1 MAEAITKSNDLGRL
15 HVWKA
20 VHKAWPPGNLT
31 VPTGPEAIKGAKRLY
46 KRAMGRP
53 WTGPVKL
60 TSGRNHT
67 WIRRGVLS
75 VNPDENR
82 WNGRGGW
89 PEIVHSISH
98 YAHGRLNPRLRPHDD
113 KQAYLERDLAEYAV
127 RSGFLEGKLKSRTK
141 PKVKVSVVVTRAMRA
156 EKMLALHQKKLKRE
170 KKLVMKWQAKVR
182 YYQKRIGVSTA

>member
-1 MAEAITKSNDLGRL
+1 MALKLNRD

-20 VHKAWPPGNLT
+20 VHGAWPETLT
-31 VPTGPEAIKGAKRLY
+31 VPTGPEAVKGAKRLY
-46 KRAMGRP
+46 KIAMGRP
-53 WTGPVKL
+53 WKGPVKL

-67 WIRRGVLS
+67 WIRRGVLF
-75 VNPDENR
+75 VNPDERR

-98 YAHGRLNPRLRPHDD
+98 YAHMRLNPSLRPHDD
-113 KQAYLERDLAEYAV
+113 KQAYLERGLSEYV
-127 RSGFLEGKLKSRTK
+127 IKSGFMDGKLKSKAK
-141 PKVKVSVVVTRAMRA
+141 PKPKTSVVVTRAKKA

-182 YYQKRIGVSTA
+182 YYQKKLTCKEEEL